1 MGIKEKDL
9 EGLILQLFDTSPEIQ
24 NKIRNICGIS
34 HRETEISNESACVRN
49 TVDKRNNI
57 DVDISRLNA
66 EIIKYKKEYQT
77 AIEAKLKY
85 ESKISEI
92 KEYCKKTENE
102 KKQLEIS
109 IKNLENELANVKDE
123 LGKAKNA
130 LAVLKQE
137 NDELIKEKNILSG
150 SLSKADTE
158 LCELKNTFSMP
169 VSLLARYKSLSL
181 SIKEGLS
188 DIICD
193 KNEVLFVA
201 SCSSSEHLK
210 SIWIYTKRLIANNG
224 EINEIEV
231 LKDIF
236 DYFFEMFNNALS
248 EPVYVRDEV
257 EIGMVF
263 DDDKYDRSSDSSTSG
278 TIKKVLL
285 KGYSSINT
293 RNIIC
298 RSLVKV

>member
-57 DVDISRLNA
+57 DVDISRLNS

-137 NDELIKEKNILSG
+137 NNELIKE
-150 SLSKADTE
+150 
-158 LCELKNTFSMP
+158 KNTFSMP